1 MEQKNKSKNL
11 ILGALDQAAGG
22 VTRFKK
28 SQLEEIFDEL
38 AEFRARGLSRKQITV
53 VLSRQGLE
61 MSEGV
66 YASTMARIKKER
78 QEKNEVTAT
87 EKKIV
92 VVAERKQTSNNEAD
106 KEKSKQQKHTATK
119 PPVFSTPAGATA
131 SGTNP
136 LRVLSGKPKAGDHNP
151 IPTAKFEV
159 DNT

>member
-1 MEQKNKSKNL
+1 MEQKNKSKNV

-22 VTRFKK
+22 LTRFKK

-53 VLSRQGLE
+53 VLSKQGLE

-78 QEKNEVTAT
+78 QEKNEVKTT
-87 EKKIV
+87 EKK
-92 VVAERKQTSNNEAD
+92 NEAD

-119 PPVFSTPAGATA
+119 PPVFSAPAGATA
-131 SGTNP
+131 SESNP
-136 LRVLSGKPKAGDHNP
+136 LRALTGKPKEGSFNP
-151 IPTAKFEV
+151 IPTAKFEL